1 MTHCNINPADFP
13 FDSVLNLASLIN
25 YWEANLKTNT
35 LFSGYPADEIRRM
48 IDEAPELKEPVYD
61 LKILDKHKKLMGLL
75 MSAVFPPAMI
85 ESELSA
91 AIVPFSFQGIF
102 ATPGYHKIMPFDH
115 IREDVTVNFADDNL
129 MAGKIMMAC
138 IFILNKFYGTNLSMD
153 RPMLASVPDEETGLR
168 QIFKV
173 NLNTQFVDVVCHGE
187 PDPIDKKVIRE
198 LLDDLYN
205 TELWLKYIKPEK
217 YQFQGFGIMK
227 LVDVTVEE
235 MLSSIK
241 YDLLKKDA
249 VTCAESFQSIQ
260 EKIRSIFRLPEMKM
274 GLSYIDPYDNVISNY
289 GASDWSSFMMPNSEE
304 TLTCECFEGSVYED
318 AYLRMRPV
326 IIEDLGEYENKGPI
340 ERALLRKGIKS
351 IVVAPLVHD
360 KEVIG
365 MLELGATYPG
375 KLNPMN
381 AAQVEN
387 VLPMFTA
394 AVKRVLGEMQTEVR
408 ALIQEECTAIH
419 PTVEWRFMEEG
430 YELMSQR
437 RKGIKAELGD
447 IIFPE
452 VYPIYGLSDIRNSSL
467 ERAKAIQQDLKNNL
481 KQVKKVISTI
491 LEYKNMPIL
500 DEINYRVDLEIKKI
514 SKGLDSGD
522 ESGVL
527 EFLRNEIVPTFNHFK
542 ESEELL
548 RPVIE
553 DYEKLIDPKLG
564 VIYDKR
570 KDFEESLTRINET
583 ISVYLDQVE
592 QRAQEM
598 FPHYFEKYKTDGV
611 EYNIYL
617 GQSLVKDD
625 KKFSKLYLRNFRLWQ
640 LLTQCEIAVSIEK
653 LKPEL
658 SKELDITQLILVHG
672 EPLSIKFRKDEKHFD
687 VDGAYNIRYEIVKKR
702 IDKAYIKGTDERLT
716 QPGKI
721 AVVYTQQKEAE
732 EYLKYIEYLKA
743 IDYLTGD
750 VEYLELEELQGANGL
765 KAIRVEVN
773 LKSKVKDF
781 GNELLKDVIE
791 AISA

>member
-1 MTHCNINPADFP
+1 MTSCNINPADFP

-25 YWEANLKTNT
+25 YWEANLKTNS
-35 LFSGYPADEIRRM
+35 LFSGYPADEIRQM
-48 IDEAPELKEPVYD
+48 IDAAPELKQPIQNLE
-61 LKILDKHKKLMGLL
+61 ILDKHKKLVGLL

-91 AIVPFSFQGIF
+91 AIVPFSFKGIF

-115 IREDVTVNFADDNL
+115 VREDLSVNFAGNNI

-138 IFILNKFYGTNLSMD
+138 VFILNKFYGTNLSVD
-153 RPMLASVPDEETGLR
+153 RPMLASVPDEETGLK

-187 PDPIDKKVIRE
+187 PDPIDKKVIRQ

-205 TELWLKYIKPEK
+205 TELWLKHIKPEK
-217 YQFQGFGIMK
+217 YQFQGFGIFK

-249 VTCAESFQSIQ
+249 VTCGDSFMAIQ
-260 EKIRSIFRLPEMKM
+260 DKIRAIFRLPEMKL
-274 GLSYIDPYDNVISNY
+274 GLTYFDPNNNIISNY
-289 GASDWSSFMMPNSEE
+289 GASDWSSFMMPNSDEA
-304 TLTCECFEGSVYED
+304 LTCDCFAGSVYED
-318 AYLRMRPV
+318 AYEKQRPV
-326 IIEDLGEYENKGPI
+326 VIEDLREHENKGRI
-340 ERALLRKGIKS
+340 EKDLLKKGIKS
-351 IVVAPLVHD
+351 IVVAPLIHD
-360 KEVIG
+360 KQVIG
-365 MLELGATYPG
+365 MLELGAPYPG

-381 AAQVEN
+381 AAKVEN

-394 AVKRVLGEMQTEVR
+394 AVRRVLGEMQTEVR

-419 PTVEWRFMEEG
+419 PTVEWRFMEKG
-430 YELMSQR
+430 YELMNLR
-437 RKGIKAELGD
+437 RQGIKTDLGE
-447 IIFPE
+447 ITFPE
-452 VYPIYGLSDIRNSSL
+452 VYPIYGLSDIRNSSG
-467 ERAKAIQQDLKNNL
+467 ERAKAIQQDLRNNL

-500 DEINYRVDLEIKKI
+500 DEINYRVELEIKKI
-514 SKGLDSGD
+514 SRGLDSGD

-527 EFLRNEIVPTFNHFK
+527 EFLRNEIVPTFNYFK

-570 KDFEESLTRINET
+570 KDFEESLTKINET
-583 ISVYLDQVE
+583 ISLYLDQVE
-592 QRAQEM
+592 HQAQEM

-617 GQSLVKDD
+617 GESLVKDR
-625 KKFSKLYLRNFRLWQ
+625 KFNKLYLRNFRLWQ

-702 IDKAYIKGTDERLT
+702 IDKAHIKGSEERLT

-721 AVVYTQQKEAE
+721 AIVYTQQKEADE
-732 EYLKYIEYLKA
+732 YMRYIDYLKS
-743 IDYLTGD
+743 IDYLTGE
-750 VEYLELEELQGANGL
+750 VEHLELEELQGANGL
-765 KAIRVEVN
+765 RAIRIAVN
-773 LKSKVKDF
+773 LKSDVKDF
-781 GNELLKDVIE
+781 GNELLKDAIA
-791 AISA
+791 AISM